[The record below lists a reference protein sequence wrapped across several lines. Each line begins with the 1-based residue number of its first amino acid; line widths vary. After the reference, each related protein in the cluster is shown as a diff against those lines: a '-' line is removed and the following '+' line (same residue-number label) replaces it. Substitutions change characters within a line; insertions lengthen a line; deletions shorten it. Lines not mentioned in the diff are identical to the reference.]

1 MTAAA
6 SDSTLTSA
14 LGANRFHRNPCL
26 DQEGLNAFGSVLAEG
41 LIGFLSSY
49 SISVPDQ
56 THRRG
61 RILEQERHDRIR
73 RGRQRLAI
81 DRGNVRLAGFKT
93 VNSDRAAERGSQQV
107 GRRSSREVQPGATVQ
122 KTTRQIPGGL
132 IGIRIRGA
140 LDRRLSAGLLHYV
153 SQLMSQ

>member
-81 DRGNVRLAGFKT
+81 DRGT
-93 VNSDRAAERGSQQV
+93 SDLPVSKPSIVTE
-107 GRRSSREVQPGATVQ
+107 P
-122 KTTRQIPGGL
+122 
-132 IGIRIRGA
+132 
-140 LDRRLSAGLLHYV
+140 LSAVPSRSGGDLLGKS
-153 SQLMSQ
+153 SQEPLCKRPLGRFPEV